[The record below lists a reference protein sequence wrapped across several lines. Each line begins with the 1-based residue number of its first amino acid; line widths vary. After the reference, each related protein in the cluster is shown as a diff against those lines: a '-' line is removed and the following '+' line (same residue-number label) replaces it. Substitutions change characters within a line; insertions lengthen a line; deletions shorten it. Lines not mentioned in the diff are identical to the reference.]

1 MGINPGTSADCAD
14 ELYSYL
20 DVYRH
25 FQFVSSGGTDVNGV
39 EDYLDDGEE
48 EEEEY
53 GDGDG
58 EEEEDDEDDD
68 DEDGAGSISVGA
80 VLVILAVVA
89 SPLL

>member
-48 EEEEY
+48 EEEY

-58 EEEEDDEDDD
+58 EEEEEDEDDD
-68 DEDGAGSISVGA
+68 DEDSAGSLSVGV
-80 VLVILAVVA
+80 VLVMLATFV

>member
-48 EEEEY
+48 EEEY

-68 DEDGAGSISVGA
+68 DEDSAGSLSVGV
-80 VLVILAVVA
+80 VLVILAGVA
-89 SPLL
+89 GPLM